1 MTNPIFKNFGNDAAT
16 DRVVQENQIMT
27 VNGTLQITLLMGLI
41 MLIGAGYVWNQALLG
56 YTDQVAMLTG
66 IGGIAGFIVALI
78 ISFTRTKFLVPVYAG
93 LEGLFLG
100 GISSV
105 FESSYPGIVIQAVA
119 GTFSAFFAM
128 LILYRLNVIKCTDK
142 FRSIIFIGTASI
154 AGIYLIGFIGSF
166 FGYSIPQIHTS
177 SNIGIAFSIIAILF
191 AAFNLILD
199 FDFIEQGAQRMLPKD
214 YEWYGAFGLLLT
226 LVWLYLE
233 MLKLLAKLSDRR

>member
-1 MTNPIFKNFGNDAAT
+1 MTNPIFKNFGNDATT

-41 MLIGAGYVWNQALLG
+41 MLIAAGYVWNQALLG

-119 GTFSAFFAM
+119 GTFSAFCAM
-128 LILYRLNVIKCTDK
+128 LILYRLNIIKC
-142 FRSIIFIGTASI
+142 S
-154 AGIYLIGFIGSF
+154 
-166 FGYSIPQIHTS
+166 
-177 SNIGIAFSIIAILF
+177 
-191 AAFNLILD
+191 
-199 FDFIEQGAQRMLPKD
+199 
-214 YEWYGAFGLLLT
+214 LLT
-226 LVWLYLE
+226 
-233 MLKLLAKLSDRR
+233 KL